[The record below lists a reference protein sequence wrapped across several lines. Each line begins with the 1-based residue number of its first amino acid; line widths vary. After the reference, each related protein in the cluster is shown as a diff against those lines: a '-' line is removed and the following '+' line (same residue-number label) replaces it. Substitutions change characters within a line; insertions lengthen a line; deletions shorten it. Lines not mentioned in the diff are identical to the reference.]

1 MKNYRFENGIV
12 SSILACEREESRI
25 SVLLWKWPSG
35 GRVEREENRTFV
47 PPSLVV
53 HIPCI
58 EVVEAKKN
66 L

>member
-1 MKNYRFENGIV
+1 MKNYRFKNGIV
-12 SSILACEREESRI
+12 SSILAREREESRI

-35 GRVEREENRTFV
+35 GRVELEENRTFV
-47 PPSLVV
+47 LPSLVV